1 MQELTNS
8 QLAAQLRALAD
19 IYEAHPEIAQLYDF
33 TDGAPGVFIF
43 CHDKETFAATVKAFG
58 AGTKKN
64 GVENS
69 VNFIPDAFPKLLITS
84 WKDKVCERVVV
95 GTREIPER
103 VVPATEGYTVPAR
116 TEEIVEYRCTPFLKT
131 EEEPR
136 KERESFKD
144 LILDEELYDGAA
156 FV

>member
-1 MQELTNS
+1 MQLTNAE
-8 QLAAQLRALAD
+8 LAAQLRALAD
-19 IYEAHPEIAQLYDF
+19 IYEAHPEIAQLYEF
-33 TDGAPGVFIF
+33 TQSNSFVF

-58 AGTKKN
+58 AGKKKN
-64 GVENS
+64 GVAQA
-69 VNFIPDAFPKLLITS
+69 VNFVPDAFPKLLITS

-103 VVPATEGYTVPAR
+103 VVPATEGYVVPAR

-131 EEEPR
+131 EEEPA